1 MEKSKQTIFF
11 GLILVTAVGFSMFSV
26 VSAQENSEIPTW
38 IKTAVGFWVNDQ
50 ISDKEF
56 LKAIEYFV
64 ENEMIKV
71 PSETREDDEALINNL
86 QILQSEVNTKIEQS
100 RELVNLPVIQKT
112 LKESN
117 ESFVATGSPEEIV
130 KQIEKRW
137 KSSNPETPD
146 SIAYNLIHNSSADLI
161 RSMMEKDIESESKF
175 KYAEIFITNA
185 FGANVAQSEKT
196 SDYRQ
201 DDEVWWQKAKQNG
214 IYLSEGGYDES
225 ARVYASDVAIRI
237 LDEKGNFVG
246 VLKAVINIE
255 SLTDFT

>member
-1 MEKSKQTIFF
+1 
-11 GLILVTAVGFSMFSV
+11 MFSV

-117 ESFVATGSPEEIV
+117 ESFVATRSPEEIV

-137 KSSNPETPD
+137 ESN
-146 SIAYNLIHNSSADLI
+146 
-161 RSMMEKDIESESKF
+161 
-175 KYAEIFITNA
+175 
-185 FGANVAQSEKT
+185 G
-196 SDYRQ
+196 
-201 DDEVWWQKAKQNG
+201 KAMKPVG
-214 IYLSEGGYDES
+214 T
-225 ARVYASDVAIRI
+225 ASL
-237 LDEKGNFVG
+237 LDKPWASYT
-246 VLKAVINIE
+246 LW
-255 SLTDFT
+255 